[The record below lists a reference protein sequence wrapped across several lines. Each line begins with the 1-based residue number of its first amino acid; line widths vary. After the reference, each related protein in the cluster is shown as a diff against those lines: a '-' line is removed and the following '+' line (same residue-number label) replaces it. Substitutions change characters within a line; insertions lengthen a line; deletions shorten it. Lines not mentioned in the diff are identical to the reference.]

1 MLLFSEI
8 ICSVSAFHGAVYVTV
23 LFSLF
28 VFTFGKVN
36 MSSVPCLMLD
46 SCLNC
51 LKEKPSYSVLGSL
64 VTECNNLI
72 YIYIKIKQRPKS
84 TFVLYF

>member
-8 ICSVSAFHGAVYVTV
+8 ICSVSAFHGPLYVTV

-28 VFTFGKVN
+28 VFAFGKVN
-36 MSSVPCLMLD
+36 MSSVSCLVLD
-46 SCLNC
+46 SCLNG

-72 YIYIKIKQRPKS
+72 YIYKN
-84 TFVLYF
+84 